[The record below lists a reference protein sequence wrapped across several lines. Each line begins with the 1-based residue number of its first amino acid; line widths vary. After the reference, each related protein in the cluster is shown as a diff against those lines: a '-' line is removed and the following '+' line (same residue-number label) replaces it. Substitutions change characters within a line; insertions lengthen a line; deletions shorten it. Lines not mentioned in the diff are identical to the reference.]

1 MAAYEGAGV
10 LLNPKLLKLATNL
23 DGKQL
28 KVFLIREGQL
38 TQQNKAFA
46 ESNHFVFNIIHIEEL
61 EWDQA

>member
-1 MAAYEGAGV
+1 M

-38 TQQNKAFA
+38 TQQKKAYA
-46 ESNHFVFNIIHIEEL
+46 ETNPFVFNIIHIEAL